1 MSTFKNNQIS
11 VIEAIAGGK
20 IGIDF
25 QTKEEDTIGEAFTDM
40 ENEEVIISSFG
51 FSESHRIIIGTSKD
65 KTKIEVFQSSQVDT
79 DEKSILRFTNGK
91 AGKSCF
97 ITPEAFAA
105 PVIDALLKASKVEGG
120 YKPFFELI
128 TNFMKLES

>member
-25 QTKEEDTIGEAFTDM
+25 QTKEEDTIGGAFTDM

-51 FSESHRIIIGTSKD
+51 FASSYRIIIGTSKD
-65 KTKIEVFQSSQVDT
+65 KTKIEVFKASEVDT

-97 ITPEAFAA
+97 ITPGAFAV
-105 PVIDALLKASKVEGG
+105 PVIDALLKASRVEGG
-120 YKPFFELI
+120 YKEFFEVI
-128 TNFMKLES
+128 VKFMKLES

>member
-20 IGIDF
+20 FGIDF
-25 QTKEEDTIGEAFTDM
+25 QIKGEDIIGADCSSTEGED
-40 ENEEVIISSFG
+40 VVISSFG
-51 FSESHRIIIGTSKD
+51 FSDSHQIIIGSSKD
-65 KTKIEVFQSSQVDT
+65 KTKIEVFQSTQAYV
-79 DEKSILRFTNGK
+79 DEKSILRFTISK

-97 ITPEAFAA
+97 ISPGAFAT
-105 PVIDALLKASKVEGG
+105 PVIDALLKASNVDGV
-120 YKPFFELI
+120 YKPMFELI